1 MTPVGQRLRTWA
13 VSAAAAAITL
23 GGVGL
28 AAGPASAA
36 VAGGG
41 GDGGGHHHHFRSQVF
56 KIEINS
62 DNEATGGTV
71 WAFGPIRGVG
81 TDKQVNDNL
90 DVFTF
95 PKGSVNV
102 AHWAKS
108 HEGPDI
114 DFRSCTATFSE
125 DGVWKIKGGTDRYW
139 GAEGFGRYHLS
150 VFVVLKRLGHD
161 GKFSQANTDHKH
173 GRCDTNMND
182 QPEFSESTV
191 IAIGVSSAGHHHE
204 HGDMAA

>member
-1 MTPVGQRLRTWA
+1 MTPIRQRLRTWA
-13 VSAAAAAITL
+13 VSATAAAITL

-41 GDGGGHHHHFRSQVF
+41 GDGHHHHFRSQVF

-81 TDKQVNDNL
+81 TDQQVNDNL

-108 HEGPDI
+108 HMGPTI
-114 DFRSCTATFSE
+114 DYRSCTATYSE
-125 DGVWKIKGGTDRYW
+125 DGVWKIKGGTHKYW
-139 GAEGFGRYHLS
+139 GAEGFGRYHLAN
-150 VFVVLKRLGHD
+150 FVVLKRLGHD
-161 GKFSQANTDHKH
+161 GKFSQVNTDHKH

-182 QPEFSESTV
+182 QPEFSESAV
-191 IAIGVSSAGHHHE
+191 IATGVSSVGHQ